1 MKEWQDHTVKIEN
14 VEEYLRKI
22 ARSIKQRVQSGW
34 GVRFDKTPNS
44 LTATRLQYLWEGI
57 RAYIFQQEAQLR
69 KFYKLLYD
77 QDFD

>member
-34 GVRFDKTPNS
+34 GLRFEETPNS
-44 LTATRLQYLWEGI
+44 LAAIRLQYLCE
-57 RAYIFQQEAQLR
+57 
-69 KFYKLLYD
+69 
-77 QDFD
+77 